1 MQKHFN
7 TQQFWVAE
15 FLRFILNK
23 IPRVMK
29 LSVFLLLCSIGLAQA
44 TDSYAQ
50 KATVNLEMRNQT
62 VKEVLDEIEEQSDFS
77 FFFIKIL

>member
-1 MQKHFN
+1 
-7 TQQFWVAE
+7 
-15 FLRFILNK
+15 
-23 IPRVMK
+23 MK

-77 FFFIKIL
+77 FFFKAIYLKCWKQCLPVRMCAIR

>member
-62 VKEVLDEIEEQSDFS
+62 VKEVLDEIE
-77 FFFIKIL
+77 

>member
-7 TQQFWVAE
+7 TKQFWVAE

-62 VKEVLDEIEEQSDFS
+62 VKEELDEIDEQ
-77 FFFIKIL
+77 